1 MTARPAKLRTSSPII
16 ATVCALSLAAG
27 CTTSKNVIIDEKG
40 VDMQRYRQDL
50 AECERYAEEVRK
62 GEKVMR
68 GAGSGAAVGGAV
80 GAVAGGSTDSAARG
94 AGVGAVTG
102 GARGM
107 SAGEREEMRVIKRC
121 LSGRG
126 YRVLN

>member
-1 MTARPAKLRTSSPII
+1 MNIRVVLFAL
-16 ATVCALSLAAG
+16 CALAVLAG
-27 CTTSKNVIIDEKG
+27 CTTSKNVIIDRKG
-40 VDMQRYRQDL
+40 VDMNRYRQDL
-50 AECERYAEEVRK
+50 AECESYAEEVRK
-62 GEKVMR
+62 GEKVAR

-80 GAVAGGSTDSAARG
+80 GAIAGDSKDSAVRG

-102 GARGM
+102 GSRGL

>member
-16 ATVCALSLAAG
+16 AIVCALSLAAG

-68 GAGSGAAVGGAV
+68 GAGSGAAVGGAG
-80 GAVAGGSTDSAARG
+80 GARAGGSTDRAARRAGGG
-94 AGVGAVTG
+94 AGTR
-102 GARGM
+102 GARGQA
-107 SAGEREEMRVIKRC
+107 AGEREEMRVIKRC